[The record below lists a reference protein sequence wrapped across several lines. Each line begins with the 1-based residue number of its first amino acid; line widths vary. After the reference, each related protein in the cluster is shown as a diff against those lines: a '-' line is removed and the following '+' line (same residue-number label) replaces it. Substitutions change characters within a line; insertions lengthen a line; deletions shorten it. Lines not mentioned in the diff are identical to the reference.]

1 MVDELCDLSPKL
13 EKDGFFDSVDV
24 DIAYNQSSLE
34 YRDRHYKGSA
44 VDATE
49 TGAWGLWWVFNFHP
63 FSLELTTYD
72 K

>member
-49 TGAWGLWWVFNFHP
+49 TGAWGLW
-63 FSLELTTYD
+63 
-72 K
+72 